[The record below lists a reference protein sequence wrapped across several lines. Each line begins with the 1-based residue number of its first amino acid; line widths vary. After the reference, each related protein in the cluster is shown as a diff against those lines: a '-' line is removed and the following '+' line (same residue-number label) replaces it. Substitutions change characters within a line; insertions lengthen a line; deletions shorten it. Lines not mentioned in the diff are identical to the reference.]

1 MLPYCL
7 SCWHGRPFQTTDFA
21 VILRAMIRIRPAR
34 PDEFARLNEI
44 EQEADGL
51 YATVGLDLVLDIPT
65 ASHERLRQGP
75 VWVAV
80 NDSDQAIGFAL
91 GGVIDDFA
99 LLDQLSVLPEHGRKG
114 IGAALIRQ
122 VADWARGKAYDALVL
137 STYRELAWNQP
148 YYERQGFS
156 EMPRSAWGSEIQAM
170 WDNQAPQGHDP
181 ARRIV
186 MWKRL
191 S

>member
-1 MLPYCL
+1 
-7 SCWHGRPFQTTDFA
+7 
-21 VILRAMIRIRPAR
+21 MIRIRPAR
-34 PDEFARLNEI
+34 ADDFPRLNDI
-44 EQEADGL
+44 EQEADRL
-51 YATVGLDLVLDIPT
+51 YATVGLDLVLDMPT
-65 ASHERLRQGP
+65 ASQERLRQGP

-80 NDSDQAIGFAL
+80 NDTDQPIGFAL
-91 GGVIDDFA
+91 AGAIDDFA
-99 LLDQLSVLPEHGRKG
+99 LLDQLSVLPEQGRKG

-122 VADWARGKAYDALVL
+122 AADWARREGHDALVL

-156 EMPRSAWGSEIQAM
+156 EMPRSAWGKEIHAM
-170 WDNQAPQGHDP
+170 WDAHVRLGHDP
-181 ARRIV
+181 ARRII